1 MKIDPFAPESAR
13 ESVETLY
20 PLKAIR
26 LGTVNALPPISLLRS
41 NSARQ
46 TFLPRTE
53 TSPRDTLSFDCSGVG
68 FISLSILFRG
78 QSLAMCP
85 KISQEKHFPLRKG
98 SRFPVANSSA
108 IVLEAETVLEVGVP
122 SCFLASVRDVGAL
135 VFSLVPGIR

>member
-1 MKIDPFAPESAR
+1 MKIDPFAPESAI
-13 ESVETLY
+13 ESVEILY

-46 TFLPRTE
+46 TFLPRTV

-68 FISLSILFRG
+68 FISLSILFRK

-85 KISQEKHFPLRKG
+85 
-98 SRFPVANSSA
+98 
-108 IVLEAETVLEVGVP
+108 VLEAEAILEAGVP
-122 SCFLASVRDVGAL
+122 SCFLASVRDVGAFVL
-135 VFSLVPGIR
+135 SLVSGIGIFDWLLCLS